1 MSRKKMQVLIFY
13 PDGKGENIPT
23 EWANMSLGG
32 RSCYN
37 LTDNFNVGELQRQFF
52 PAKIDAT
59 DCQYMLG
66 SVVTD
71 YSRKKSAISMRL
83 TYWSDDPFY
92 ARAKAKELARVLSY
106 CEMNHEPVY
115 LSIEEDGAP
124 SFAPWQPAGP
134 AYFKAWP
141 VGGQIDRY
149 VNSASFEL
157 VFELADPTL
166 WGYAAPIHLIANPGA
181 GTSTPTYG
189 TAPMPMR
196 AEIKYS
202 IPDEVGL
209 CKMALFVYS
218 SQRPSDTLYQTFDL
232 EPTGGE
238 EVTMVIDSESRTFSI
253 DGYVM
258 PLPMKNYWPFA
269 DGRTPGGLSI
279 EKLRPREGWDLSAV
293 IRFPRREVV

>member
-13 PDGKGENIPT
+13 PDGKSENVPLVWDNI
-23 EWANMSLGG
+23 ALGG

-52 PAKIDAT
+52 PAELDAT
-59 DCQYMLG
+59 DRQYMLG
-66 SVVTD
+66 SIVTD

-106 CEMNHEPVY
+106 CELNHEPVY

-124 SFAPWQPAGP
+124 SFAPWQPADP

-166 WGYAAPIHLIANPGA
+166 WGYPEPIYLNANPVADSG
-181 GTSTPTYG
+181 TPTYG

-202 IPDEVGL
+202 IPDELGT
-209 CKMALFVYS
+209 CKMALVVQSPYI
-218 SQRPSDTLYQTFDL
+218 PSDEFQTFDL

-238 EVTMVIDSESRTFSI
+238 EVTMVIDSESRTFAI
-253 DGYVM
+253 DGFDM
-258 PLPMKNYWPFA
+258 PLPLSNFWLFA
-269 DGRTPGGLSI
+269 DGRAPGVLQLA
-279 EKLRPREGWDLSAV
+279 KLWPREGWSLSAV
-293 IRFPRREVV
+293 VRFPRREVV